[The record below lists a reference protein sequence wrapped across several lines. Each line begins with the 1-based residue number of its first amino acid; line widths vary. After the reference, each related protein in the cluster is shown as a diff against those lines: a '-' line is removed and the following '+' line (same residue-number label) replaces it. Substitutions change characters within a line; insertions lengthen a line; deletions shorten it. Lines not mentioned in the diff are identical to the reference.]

1 MHIVALMRCK
11 FILARKIREKI
22 AYIRQQERGKL
33 YQLYLL
39 APDAKVEVSFENGF
53 EFTDGMYWDQRR
65 YRGRWRANKH
75 FLGPE
80 QIGAFDGAD
89 EGEEF
94 QCAQVI
100 DSLGGVRFWIRNV
113 SRHPS
118 SFWLPI
124 ATDRFYPDFVAQL
137 DDGRLMVVE
146 YKGGHLA
153 DTADTNEKR
162 TVGQLWEKSSG
173 GRGLFIVVEKE
184 VAGRDMW
191 AQLIAKMAGSDSVG
205 AFRA

>member
-1 MHIVALMRCK
+1 MRCK

-33 YQLYLL
+33 YQLHLL

-118 SFWLPI
+118 SFWLPT
-124 ATDRFYPDFVAQL
+124 ATDRFYPDFVVQL

-162 TVGQLWEKSSG
+162 TIGQLWEKSSG
-173 GRGLFIVVEKE
+173 GRCLFIVVEKE

-191 AQLIAKMAGSDSVG
+191 AQLRAKMAGSDLVG